1 MRIMLRCL
9 IFILGLFFMGL
20 GISLITKS
28 NLGTSP
34 ISSVPYELS
43 LIFPFTIGEF
53 TFLLSLVFIVI
64 QILILG
70 KNFPKEQMLQVFVGP
85 FFGFFIDL
93 GMYLFRFVNPQY
105 FDEKMLALLLGCVI
119 LALGI
124 YLQVAANVIVN
135 PGEGV
140 VKTIANK
147 IKKEFGTIK
156 VIFDAT
162 LFLIAA
168 AISLSVFGTI
178 HGLGVGTV
186 ISALIVGYLTRF
198 FGFVFKWVM

>member
-1 MRIMLRCL
+1 
-9 IFILGLFFMGL
+9 MGL

-43 LIFPFTIGEF
+43 LIFPITIGEF
-53 TFLLSLVFIVI
+53 TFLLSLVFVLIE
-64 QILILG
+64 ILILR
-70 KNFPKEQMLQVFVGP
+70 KNFPKEQILQVFVGP
-85 FFGFFIDL
+85 FFGMFIDL

-105 FDEKMLALLLGCVI
+105 FAEQMLALLLGCVV

-124 YLQVAANVIVN
+124 YLQISANVIVN

-147 IKKEFGTIK
+147 IEKEFGTIK

-168 AISLSVFGTI
+168 VISLSVFGTI
-178 HGLGVGTV
+178 HGLGLGTV

-198 FGFVFKWVM
+198 FGFAFKWLM